1 MSGWV
6 AGNEKRVN
14 QLIELIDRTD
24 LNAMVID
31 VKNDYGKL
39 TYRSKLPKIKSIGAD
54 SKPPISNVGQL
65 ISKLKRK
72 NIYVIGR
79 S

>member
-1 MSGWV
+1 MSGWI

-54 SKPPISNVGQL
+54 NKPQL
-65 ISKLKRK
+65 FQCRAS
-72 NIYVIGR
+72 
-79 S
+79 